1 MRTKHNLLVKARII
15 NALVYIEQNL
25 DIKVTAVI
33 KEFKVNR
40 GVLRSRL
47 NGYLPLS

>member
-1 MRTKHNLLVKARII
+1 MRTKHNPLVKARII

-25 DIKVTAVI
+25 DIKVIAVI

-40 GVLRSRL
+40 SVLRS
-47 NGYLPLS
+47 